1 MNILH
6 ADSGQLNLHVIA
18 EILGPCLSDSNITI
32 CRLSSQQ
39 GGQEQF
45 GATHAMLTRFE
56 TVGQLQA
63 FLRLPPCS
71 QLLKTS
77 EDPYFASALSFTY
90 DIAPPSGA
98 RSTAP
103 QKHLL

>member
-1 MNILH
+1 M
-6 ADSGQLNLHVIA
+6 
-18 EILGPCLSDSNITI
+18 
-32 CRLSSQQ
+32 
-39 GGQEQF
+39 
-45 GATHAMLTRFE
+45 THAMLTRFE
-56 TVGQLQA
+56 TVRQLQA

-103 QKHLL
+103 QSHLL